1 MSIERKKDEKGNLI
15 FGVGNRDFSNQGEA
29 EIKNNE
35 LEEEKAKKKKAE
47 KTDLMKEVARSMKK
61 KAETNNETN
70 EKTKNNGR
78 NH

>member
-1 MSIERKKDEKGNLI
+1 MQIEIKKDEKGKQI
-15 FGVGNRDFSNQGEA
+15 FCVGKF
-29 EIKNNE
+29 IFYTF
-35 LEEEKAKKKKAE
+35 EEAKKKLRELSK
-47 KTDLMKEVARSMKK
+47 KTDLGEEIDRLKKE

>member
-1 MSIERKKDEKGNLI
+1 MSIETKKDEKGNLI

-29 EIKNNE
+29 EIKINE